1 MSFFLHTYWLLIPE
15 LYRSFCYAQV
25 YYIYV
30 FFIEGFSTDE
40 TEAKVGHWDY
50 FITWWQWRNEQVK
63 LLININIY
71 NNTYDPFTAWMRNYL
86 TNKHSITVW
95 IKSFN
100 KKCNK
105 GTLLKKFH
113 VVIPKLILKFFI
125 CNYYQLLRRVRGF
138 FPTTCSWIFRQY
150 TYMFTYMHV
159 HVFIKPKKEYL
170 INISK
175 H

>member
-1 MSFFLHTYWLLIPE
+1 MLLFIFRDKPFGNFWFRTFQLWVVNLQLNGGTYSVTQKTCTCTSYSSFFFLHTYWLLIPE
-15 LYRSFCYAQV
+15 LYCSFCYPQV

-50 FITWWQWRNEQVK
+50 FITWWRRRNEQVK

-71 NNTYDPFTAWMRNYL
+71 NNTYDPFTAWIRNYV
-86 TNKHSITVW
+86 TKKHSITVW

-105 GTLLKKFH
+105 LGTLLKKFH

-125 CNYYQLLRRVRGF
+125 CNYY
-138 FPTTCSWIFRQY
+138 
-150 TYMFTYMHV
+150 
-159 HVFIKPKKEYL
+159 
-170 INISK
+170 
-175 H
+175 